1 MTTLTYAVMLRRKGD
16 AGFVPA
22 GHVTLEAAPLR
33 GASFEF
39 AHERCTVHGT
49 VEQLFIPPG
58 CEENCV
64 GTLFVAER

>member
-1 MTTLTYAVMLRRKGD
+1 MTKLTYAVMLRRKGA

-22 GHVTLEAAPLR
+22 GHVTVEAAPIR
-33 GASFEF
+33 GAAFDF
-39 AHERCTVHGT
+39 AHEGMAVRGT

-58 CEENCV
+58 CDENCI